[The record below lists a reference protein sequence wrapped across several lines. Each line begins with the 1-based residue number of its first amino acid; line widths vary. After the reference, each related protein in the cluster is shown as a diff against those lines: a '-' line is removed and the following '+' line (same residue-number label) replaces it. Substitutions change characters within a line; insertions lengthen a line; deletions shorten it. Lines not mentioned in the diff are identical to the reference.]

1 MADLATAVTV
11 LDANGRAG
19 VPSLLISGPGMG
31 KSSLVRGVAAADGVL
46 CKTVL
51 GSLREPSDFAGLPVV
66 REHGVTLEAPAWAK
80 ELVAGGGGYLFLDE
94 LTTSPP
100 AVQAAM
106 LAVALDLTVGDV
118 QLPKGTRV
126 IAGRILRIALLVGT
140 SWKRRWRIGSAMW
153 SSHRLSMSGW
163 TVWRRGGVR
172 RLPRVRWPPMSSGLR
187 WCAVRSPALCSA
199 ILMRWMRF
207 RRRLR
212 RPVVRGR
219 RVVRGRCWRR
229 CCRICG
235 RTTTPRSTRRCS
247 G

>member
-31 KSSLVRGVAAADGVL
+31 KSSFGAWVGGGGWGCCARP
-46 CKTVL
+46 VL

-126 IAGRILRIALLVGT
+126 IAGANPPDCAAGGYELEAPLANRFCHVGVHPVCDE
-140 SWKRRWRIGSAMW
+140 WLDG
-153 SSHRLSMSGW
+153 MSD
-163 TVWRRGGVR
+163 GVGCAAC
-172 RLPRVRWPPMSSGLR
+172 PRVRWPPMSSGFALVR
-187 WCAVRSPALCSA
+187 QFDHRLCAAQS
-199 ILMRWMRF
+199 
-207 RRRLR
+207 
-212 RPVVRGR
+212 
-219 RVVRGRCWRR
+219 
-229 CCRICG
+229 
-235 RTTTPRSTRRCS
+235 
-247 G
+247 

>member
-31 KSSLVRGVAAADGVL
+31 KSSLVRGLAAADGVL

-126 IAGRILRIALLVGT
+126 IAGANPPDC
-140 SWKRRWRIGSAMW
+140 AA
-153 SSHRLSMSGW
+153 
-163 TVWRRGGVR
+163 GGCELEAPLANRFSPCGVH
-172 RLPRVRWPPMSSGLR
+172 
-187 WCAVRSPALCSA
+187 AV
-199 ILMRWMRF
+199 
-207 RRRLR
+207 
-212 RPVVRGR
+212 
-219 RVVRGRCWRR
+219 
-229 CCRICG
+229 CG
-235 RTTTPRSTRRCS
+235 
-247 G
+247 

>member
-31 KSSLVRGVAAADGVL
+31 KSSLVRGLAAADGVL

-126 IAGRILRIALLVGT
+126 IAGAN
-140 SWKRRWRIGSAMW
+140 A
-153 SSHRLSMSGW
+153 
-163 TVWRRGGVR
+163 
-172 RLPRVRWPPMSSGLR
+172 
-187 WCAVRSPALCSA
+187 
-199 ILMRWMRF
+199 
-207 RRRLR
+207 RRLR
-212 RPVVRGR
+212 CWWVRVGSA
-219 RVVRGRCWRR
+219 VGESVLP
-229 CCRICG
+229 CG
-235 RTTTPRSTRRCS
+235 VHAVC